1 MLMHP
6 TIDKLRQLRLTGM
19 AEALTQQAHTADIEE
34 LAFEDRLG
42 LMIDQEMAYRE
53 SRLLTTRLRRAKLK
67 EQASPEDIDFRSTR
81 GLDRTLFQSLL
92 GCQWVRKHQN
102 ILLTG
107 PTGAGKTYL
116 ACALVH
122 QACRSGHTA

>member
-19 AEALTQQAHTADIEE
+19 ATALTQQAHTADIEE

-42 LMIDQEMAYRE
+42 LMIDQEMAFRE
-53 SRLLTTRLRRAKLK
+53 GRLLTTRLRRAKLK
-67 EQASPEDIDFRSTR
+67 EQATPEDIDFRSTR

-92 GCQWVRKHQN
+92 GCQWLGSTK
-102 ILLTG
+102 IS
-107 PTGAGKTYL
+107 
-116 ACALVH
+116 C
-122 QACRSGHTA
+122 